1 MSHSLQQLDQI
12 INDLDQAVLNMN
24 PHNFSEYMQFLE
36 KPEVLMQKLI
46 KAHDRQ
52 IITAIIRHDQ
62 KISKK
67 N

>member
-52 IITAIIRHDQ
+52 IIIAIIHHDQ